1 MKELGPCNV
10 SQDLTTEVNPYSWS
24 EVSNLLFL
32 SQPIGV
38 GFSYAEEEAGSINQD
53 TGLPQNASFGPVDG
67 EYAVINPLTI
77 DTTDLAAVGTWHV
90 LQGFLSALPQLDAN
104 ITSRTFNLWT
114 ESYGGH
120 YGPSFF
126 NYFYDQNQAIANGT
140 ASGIQLTFD
149 TLGIGNGIVDEAIQA
164 PYYAEF
170 AVNNTY
176 GIKAVNDTI
185 YNFMKMSYYIT
196 DGCRDYYEY
205 CAESLRNSL
214 PDFET
219 CSSATTICRTFCE
232 EPYYDYSGRGVYDIR
247 HPYLDPTPPTYFE
260 RFLNKATTQAALG
273 VNLNYTSDSSYAV
286 DVGFIYTGDFVF
298 PNFKTD
304 LEMILNNNVRV
315 NMYHGDADYIC
326 NWFGGEAVS
335 LALNYSHSAQFR
347 ASGYSPFVV
356 DGTEYGEVR
365 QAGNFSFV
373 RIYEA
378 GHEVPYYQPKASLEM
393 FKRVLANQVVADG
406 SEIATSN
413 YSSPGLASATHTE
426 PFVPLPASTSTS
438 AVASASATTISR
450 VEEGIRLG
458 IAGRNTAEKGAMRG
472 RGVGMKKSG
481 MF

>member
-1 MKELGPCNV
+1 ME
-10 SQDLTTEVNPYSWS
+10 TEVNPYSWS

-38 GFSYAEEEAGSINQD
+38 GFSYAEEEAGSINED

-67 EYAVINPLTI
+67 EYAVIDPLTI
-77 DTTDLAAVGTWHV
+77 DTTDLAAIGTWHV
-90 LQGFLSALPQLDAN
+90 LQGFLSALPQLDSN

-140 ASGIQLTFD
+140 ASGVQLTFD
-149 TLGIGNGIVDEAIQA
+149 TLGIGNGIIDESIQA
-164 PYYAEF
+164 PYYPEF

-185 YNFMKMSYYIT
+185 YEFMKLAYYI
-196 DGCRDYYEY
+196 DGGCRDSYEY

-214 PDFET
+214 PDYET
-219 CSSATTICRTFCE
+219 CASATDLCRSFVE
-232 EPYYDYSGRGVYDIR
+232 GPYYSYGGRGVYDIR
-247 HPYLDPTPPTYFE
+247 HPIRDPTPPTYFVD
-260 RFLNKATTQAALG
+260 FLNKASTQAALG

-304 LEMILNNNVRV
+304 LEMILNNGVRV
-315 NMYHGDADYIC
+315 NLYHGDADYIC

-335 LALNYSHSAQFR
+335 LALNYTHSAQFR
-347 ASGYSPFVV
+347 ASGYTPFVV

-365 QAGNFSFV
+365 QAGNFSFL

-378 GHEVPYYQPKASLEM
+378 GHEVPFYQPKASLEM
-393 FKRVLANQVVADG
+393 FRRVLANQVLADG
-406 SEIATSN
+406 SQIATSN
-413 YSSPGLASATHTE
+413 YSSPGLPVATHTE
-426 PFVPLPASTSTS
+426 PFVALPSTTS
-438 AVASASATTISR
+438 AAASASATANLRARDEMGPTGWS
-450 VEEGIRLG
+450 
-458 IAGRNTAEKGAMRG
+458 AAENRALRARG
-472 RGVGMKKSG
+472 FGMGKPRK
-481 MF
+481 FF